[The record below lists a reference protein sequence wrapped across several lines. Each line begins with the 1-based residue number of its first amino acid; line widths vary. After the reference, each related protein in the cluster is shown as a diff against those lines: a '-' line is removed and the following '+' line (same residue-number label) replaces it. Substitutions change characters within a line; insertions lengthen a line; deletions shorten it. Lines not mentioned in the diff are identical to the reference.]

1 MVPVAPALLSTMKV
15 PPTLSCSLGMR
26 VRAIRSVE
34 PPGGKGTTMVT
45 GLSGQARAEVMVNAA
60 ATAHNS
66 FFMFV
71 SLG

>member
-1 MVPVAPALLSTMKV
+1 
-15 PPTLSCSLGMR
+15 
-26 VRAIRSVE
+26 
-34 PPGGKGTTMVT
+34 MVT

-71 SLG
+71 SLV